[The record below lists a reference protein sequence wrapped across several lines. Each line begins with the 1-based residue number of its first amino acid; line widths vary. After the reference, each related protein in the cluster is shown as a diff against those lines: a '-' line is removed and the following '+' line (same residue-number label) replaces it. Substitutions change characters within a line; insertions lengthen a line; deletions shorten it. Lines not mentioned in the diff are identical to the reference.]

1 MCQWGHKI
9 VGVQVKNSLALPQ
22 FGDICCITSIY
33 FVIRHNKKDGGTL
46 VVKTVLREFA
56 LAGCNDS

>member
-1 MCQWGHKI
+1 M
-9 VGVQVKNSLALPQ
+9 GVQVKNSLALPQ
-22 FGDICCITSIY
+22 FGDIRCITSIY